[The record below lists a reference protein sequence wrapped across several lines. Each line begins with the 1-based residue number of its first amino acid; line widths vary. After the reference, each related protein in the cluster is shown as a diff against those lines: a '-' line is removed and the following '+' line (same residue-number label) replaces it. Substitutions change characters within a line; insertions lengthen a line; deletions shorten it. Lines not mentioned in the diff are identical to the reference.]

1 MAKWHG
7 KIGYVKS
14 VETAPGVWTPQETV
28 YEYDGEVIRYSTRW
42 AGNPE
47 STNDNLT
54 VNSQIS
60 IVADPFAVENFY
72 SMKWIEFM
80 GARWKISNVDPQFP
94 RLLLTL
100 GGVWNGKQA
109 NTAR

>member
-1 MAKWHG
+1 MARWFG
-7 KIGYVKS
+7 KVGYS
-14 VETAPGVWTPQETV
+14 EEVETTPGVWMPQNTV
-28 YEYDGEVIRYSTRW
+28 REYYGDVLRNTTKW
-42 AGNPE
+42 TGNPE

-60 IVADPFAVENFY
+60 IVADPFAIEKFY

-80 GARWKISNVDPQFP
+80 GVKWKITTVEPQPP

-100 GGVWNGKQA
+100 GGVFNG
-109 NTAR
+109 